1 MPRDAMSDPDSPHV
15 LAEFVGSV
23 TCECRSGAALTLR
36 GAALDAPAER
46 LVLTFLGVT
55 PGEVPA
61 TLAAARVTAVGGQD
75 YRLESP
81 PEHWVIRARALH
93 MHRDVQTAFFQA
105 IPPRRVPLVKRLFW
119 RVVLQLAAHRSG
131 LRLITA
137 LRGR

>member
-1 MPRDAMSDPDSPHV
+1 MSDPTSPHV

-23 TCECRSGAALTLR
+23 ICTRSSGAALTLS

-46 LVLTFLGVT
+46 LVLTFLGVA

-61 TLAAARVTAVGGQD
+61 TLAAARVTAVGGQA

-93 MHRDVQTAFFQA
+93 VHRDVQTAFFQA
-105 IPPRRVPLVKRLFW
+105 LPPRRVPLVKRPFW
-119 RVVLQLAAHRSG
+119 RVVLRLAAHRGG

-137 LRGR
+137 VRGR

>member
-1 MPRDAMSDPDSPHV
+1 MSDPNGQHV
-15 LAEFVGSV
+15 RAEFVGSV
-23 TCECRSGAALTLR
+23 TCVRSGGAALTLS
-36 GAALDAPAER
+36 GAARDAPAER

-55 PGEVPA
+55 PGEMPA
-61 TLAAARVTAVGGQD
+61 TLAAARVTAVGGQV

-93 MHRDVQTAFFQA
+93 LHRDVQTAFFQA
-105 IPPRRVPLVKRLFW
+105 IPPRRVPLSQRLFW
-119 RVVLQLAAHRSG
+119 RVLLRLAAHRSG